1 MTSRPVVVGTAG
13 HIDHGKSAV
22 VRSLTG
28 TDPDRLAEEKARGI
42 TIDLGFAHLETGAAS
57 LSFVD
62 VPGHERFVRNMLAG
76 AGGIDLVMLV
86 VAADESVM
94 PQTREHFDICRLL
107 QVPAG
112 LVVLTKTDIADA
124 DMQELAAMEVRELT
138 AGSFLEHAP
147 LVRVSSRTGAGM
159 ETLTAALLELAGRA
173 RPRPLDRPPRLPI
186 DRVFTVKGFGTVVT
200 GTLVAGRIHKEDDL
214 IVLPRALAV
223 TARGLHVHGTSR
235 PAGAAGERLAINL
248 GGVEVSDL
256 TRGDTV
262 CARGSL
268 EVTRRL
274 DVAVDVLSGAPL
286 RHGARVRF
294 HQGTTEIIG
303 RVAIAGARD
312 AAGIG
317 GDLPASGSGY
327 ARVRLEQRAV
337 LTRGDR
343 FILRAY
349 SPPVT
354 VGGGVVL
361 DPQPPRGAVRTEAA
375 LQRFRALDVQ
385 QTDGPAMVAAIVGER
400 GAAGLR
406 RAALIS
412 RMGLSGSEAR
422 AVTERL
428 CSSGTVVCVDG
439 TLLSSAEVARLG
451 ELLCVIIRQHH
462 VDHPLADGLPREEAR
477 DRAFRRAAPGVFE
490 HVLSVLVAARR
501 IVARERLALVEHQ
514 VSLTSV
520 EAAALVSLDGLF
532 RSARLCPPDVASAA
546 RDAGV
551 QTEVAARMV
560 QLLVRRHR
568 LMRVEG
574 MLFHLEA
581 LEALKE
587 EVRAMKR
594 AGTAGVDV
602 ATFKERYGLSRKYA
616 IPLLEYLDRERVTR
630 RSGAS
635 RVIL

>member
-1 MTSRPVVVGTAG
+1 MTTRSVVVGTAG
-13 HIDHGKSAV
+13 HIDHGKSAI
-22 VRSLTG
+22 VRALTG
-28 TDPDRLAEEKARGI
+28 TDPDRLKEEKARGI
-42 TIDLGFAHLETGAAS
+42 TIDLGFAHLETGGIS

-147 LVRVSSRTGAGM
+147 LVRVSSRTGSGM
-159 ETLTAALLELAGRA
+159 ETLTAALIELARDA
-173 RPRPLDRPPRLPI
+173 RPRPADRPARLPI

-200 GTLVAGRIHKEDDL
+200 GTLVAGSIRKDDHL
-214 IVLPRALAV
+214 AVLPRELTV

-235 PAGAAGERLAINL
+235 LAGAAGERVAINL
-248 GGVEVSDL
+248 GGAEVPDL
-256 TRGDTV
+256 SRGDTV
-262 CARGSL
+262 CAPGSL
-268 EVTRRL
+268 EITRRL
-274 DVAVDVLSGAPL
+274 DVAIDVLSGAPL

-294 HQGTTEIIG
+294 HQGTIEIIG
-303 RVAIAGARD
+303 RVAVAGARD
-312 AAGIG
+312 AGGMG
-317 GDLPASGSGY
+317 GDIPANGAGY
-327 ARVRLEQRAV
+327 ARVRLEARAV

-361 DPQPPRGAVRTEAA
+361 DPQPPRGAVRTESA

-385 QTDGPAMVAAIVGER
+385 QTGPPVVAVLVDER

-406 RAALIS
+406 RQALTS
-412 RMGLSGSEAR
+412 RLGLSANEAR
-422 AVTERL
+422 EVTDRL
-428 CSSGTVVCVDG
+428 CSSGSVVWVDDA
-439 TLLSSAEVARLG
+439 LLAAAEVVRLG
-451 ELLCVIIRQHH
+451 ELVCGMVRRHH
-462 VDHPLADGLPREEAR
+462 EEHPLADGLPREEAR
-477 DRAFRRAAPGVFE
+477 GRIFRRAAPGVFE
-490 HVLSVLVAARR
+490 HVLATLGAGGRLVAG
-501 IVARERLALVEHQ
+501 ERLALVGHQ

-520 EAAALVSLDGLF
+520 ESATLAALDALF
-532 RSARLCPPDVASAA
+532 RSARLAPPDIESAA
-546 RDAGV
+546 REAGV
-551 QTEVAARMV
+551 QVEVAVRMA

-568 LMRVEG
+568 LARIEG

-581 LEALKE
+581 LEELKG
-587 EVRAMKR
+587 EVRALKR
-594 AGTAGVDV
+594 AGTSGVDV
-602 ATFKERYGLSRKYA
+602 GTFKERYGLSRKYA

-635 RVIL
+635 RIIL